1 MRTIQIENSK
11 EELIYRR
18 TMPYPDQDL
27 FGTKEEALDKA
38 KVIGCYLDE
47 ESFHQMDRDG
57 ETFFMPCKTHTEY
70 DEALGQRAKVY
81 LVYGAG
87 CSGKNSY
94 VREHSQEGDLII
106 DFDAIHQ
113 AISGLESHNHND
125 DLLGYVFDARDALLK
140 RLKNLG
146 HNQTAWIIHSAPT
159 KAERRRFIDE
169 YGAEAIFV
177 DTPQEVCLERASTER
192 PSQWIEYINNWFDKF
207 EPETRE
213 HIEVPQYIQ
222 DNAKRGLEFYE
233 KGFGGDGLVDTTINE
248 ARDMAEGKVSHEKA
262 KKMNA
267 WFLRHRSDLDS
278 EDADEFLNGTSD
290 KPTKGQ
296 VAWLLWGGSIDNES
310 QMDAQKWAERYVA
323 TLEEDIG
330 EKMSENKRDKVFTS
344 SPKQVR
350 PTPEHDIRFVAN
362 EMEYRTLE
370 GSKAVIS
377 GYASVFNKKSQ
388 VLGGGF
394 VEVIGEGAFKKTLQE
409 RGTQTSRDD
418 IKALFNHDTSLVLGS
433 KRAGTLKLSE
443 DKTGLHYEVNLDLD
457 IPHHRSA
464 FLMIQ
469 RGDVTNS
476 SFGFDVLDERWNVS
490 EDAGA
495 PVVREVLET
504 RLYEVSPTAFPAYQ
518 DSSVMA
524 ERSFRNL
531 AHMSGLEL
539 DKLIEANENGELK
552 SLLQNEEETVFNADA
567 RKRRLELLKNQ

>member
-1 MRTIQIENSK
+1 
-11 EELIYRR
+11 
-18 TMPYPDQDL
+18 MPYPDQDL
-27 FGTKEEALDKA
+27 YGTKEEALEKA

-47 ESFHQMDRDG
+47 SSYHEQAFEG

-70 DEALGQRAKVY
+70 DEALGQRA
-81 LVYGAG
+81 
-87 CSGKNSY
+87 
-94 VREHSQEGDLII
+94 
-106 DFDAIHQ
+106 
-113 AISGLESHNHND
+113 
-125 DLLGYVFDARDALLK
+125 
-140 RLKNLG
+140 
-146 HNQTAWIIHSAPT
+146 
-159 KAERRRFIDE
+159 
-169 YGAEAIFV
+169 
-177 DTPQEVCLERASTER
+177 
-192 PSQWIEYINNWFDKF
+192 
-207 EPETRE
+207 ETRE
-213 HIEVPQYIQ
+213 HIDVPQYIQ
-222 DNAKRGLEFYE
+222 DNAKRGLEYYE
-233 KGFGGDGLVDTTINE
+233 QGFGGDGLVQSTIDE
-248 ARDMAEGKVSHEKA
+248 ARDMAEGNVSHEKA
-262 KKMNA
+262 KKMKN
-267 WFLRHRSDLDS
+267 WFSRHITDLDS
-278 EDADEFLNGTSD
+278 DDADEFLAGTSD
-290 KPTKGQ
+290 RPSRGQ
-296 VAWLLWGGSIDNES
+296 VAWLLWGGSINKEN

-323 TLEEDIG
+323 TLEEEDTG
-330 EKMSENKRDKVFTS
+330 ERMSEITKDKVFTS
-344 SPKQVR
+344 TPKQVR
-350 PTPEHDIRFVAN
+350 PTPEHDIRYVTN

-394 VEVIGEGAFKKTLQE
+394 VEVINNGAFNKTLQE

-464 FLMIQ
+464 FLMIE

-490 EDAGA
+490 DDAEE

-518 DSSVMA
+518 DSTVMA

-531 AHMSGLEL
+531 AHMSGLHL
-539 DKLIEANENGELK
+539 DKLIEANDKGELK
-552 SLLQNEEETVFNADA
+552 SLLQKEEETVFNADA